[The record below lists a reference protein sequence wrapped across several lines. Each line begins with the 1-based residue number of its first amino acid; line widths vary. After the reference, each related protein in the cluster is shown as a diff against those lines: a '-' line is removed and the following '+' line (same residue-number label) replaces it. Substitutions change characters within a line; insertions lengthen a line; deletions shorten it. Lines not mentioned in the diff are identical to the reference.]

1 MKCAFVGVQ
10 GKAQRRAIARY
21 GKELQRRHAPPQ
33 ACNSP
38 CSVTHPVGESAY
50 RTLFLL
56 EQQISSRMERSTDFF
71 RFRASSLP
79 TATESKRF
87 GGRVNN

>member
-1 MKCAFVGVQ
+1 MKCAFVVVQ
-10 GKAQRRAIARY
+10 

-38 CSVTHPVGESAY
+38 CSVAHPVGEYAY
-50 RTLFLL
+50 WTLFLK

-71 RFRASSLP
+71 RFNILCAF
-79 TATESKRF
+79 TAPLD
-87 GGRVNN
+87 